1 MTPAVDLVVVSSPLQ
16 VLNAIEWRRRDV
28 DAPADLVLL
37 GDRAGGRDAALA
49 LLKREPGLWRK
60 ILEHPGRPRPAGWL
74 PAFGR
79 DVLDAGHRASL
90 ERLAAQLGPR
100 RTLVFGDYRNVSQRA
115 LAAAVAH
122 EELILLDDGSVA
134 PQVAA
139 ARAGLAA
146 PAPERFRPGW
156 LRTELGRRTL
166 GERAPA
172 APPRLAFFT
181 IYEPLMR
188 GRLAGSDRIVPHS
201 YEGWRA
207 AAASAGRG
215 DEVWV
220 LGSNHAEAGIC
231 SGEDYAR
238 VVLAGLAA
246 LRAEGRPGP
255 FLYRPHRGEDKAKAA
270 ALARAGG
277 MELAEDGAPAELA
290 YLEARRRPAAVL
302 VVASSAADTL
312 SVLDPGL
319 EILRVALPANYLR
332 RQRDHILA
340 VVAGHDAFNPRL
352 RLIGAPEDQ
361 AGGRPV

>member
-1 MTPAVDLVVVSSPLQ
+1 MSPPADLVVVSSPLQ
-16 VLNAIEWRRRDV
+16 VLNAIEWRRR
-28 DAPADLVLL
+28 ASGGPADVVLL

-49 LLKREPGLWRK
+49 LLKREAALWGR
-60 ILEHPGRPRPAGWL
+60 ILEHPGRPRPSRWL

-90 ERLAAQLGPR
+90 ERLAKTLGR
-100 RTLVFGDYRNVSQRA
+100 RRFLAFGDYRNVSQRA
-115 LAAAVAH
+115 LAATVAH

-139 ARAGLAA
+139 ARAGRDA
-146 PAPERFRPGW
+146 PSPERFRPGW

-172 APPRLAFFT
+172 DPPRLAYFT
-181 IYEPLMR
+181 IYERLMR
-188 GRLAGSDRIVPHS
+188 ERVAASDRILPHA
-201 YEGWRA
+201 YETWRA
-207 AAASAGRG
+207 ATGAAARG
-215 DEVWV
+215 GEVWL
-220 LGSNHAEAGIC
+220 LGSNHVEAGIC
-231 SGEDYAR
+231 SAGDYRR

-246 LRAEGRPGP
+246 LKAEGRSGP
-255 FLYRPHRGEDKAKAA
+255 FLYRPHRGEDKARAA
-270 ALARAGG
+270 ALAREGG
-277 MELAEDGAPAELA
+277 MTLAADGAPAELA
-290 YLEARRRPAAVL
+290 FLETRPRPGAVL

-312 SVLDPGL
+312 SVLDPDL
-319 EILRVALPANYLR
+319 EILRVALPVNYLR

-352 RLIGAPEDQ
+352 RIIGAPDDR